1 MAKPRKTDA
10 AVAAV
15 PAAVAAVPAVPVAAL
30 TETTLFVPDDE
41 STNAGKNAALATLL
55 GAPWRP
61 LAIVRV
67 ERIEIGDKGWRVVF
81 RE

>member
-1 MAKPRKTDA
+1 MSKPRRKA
-10 AVAAV
+10 S
-15 PAAVAAVPAVPVAAL
+15 PAAAPLV
-30 TETTLFVPDDE
+30 ETTLFEPDDQ

-55 GAPWRP
+55 AAPWRP

-67 ERIEIGDKGWRVVF
+67 ERIEIGDRGWRVVY

>member
-1 MAKPRKTDA
+1 MAKPKKAET
-10 AVAAV
+10 AVAVA
-15 PAAVAAVPAVPVAAL
+15 PAADL
-30 TETTLFVPDDE
+30 TETSLFVPDDE
-41 STNAGKNAALATLL
+41 STNAGKNAALAILL
-55 GAPWRP
+55 GAPWRT